1 MAQTPSPDGL
11 LNRQDFRVPIMGYIA
26 LALAFVFF
34 SGVFHG
40 FQGAVTALDYSTIT
54 GKFGTMANP
63 AKATYRGMGGFGV
76 REGFLFAFG
85 IVPGMMLALGVINV
99 VDHLGGLKA
108 ARRLLT
114 PLLRPLMGIP
124 GVASLAMVASFQSTD
139 GGAAMTKALY
149 EEGEITE
156 RERTIFV
163 AFQFSAGSPV
173 DNFLSTGS
181 ALFAFATVP
190 IMIPFALLFVLKI
203 FGANVMRI
211 YLKRF
216 KDEDLS

>member
-1 MAQTPSPDGL
+1 MAQPTLPDTL
-11 LNRQDFRVPIMGYIA
+11 QDKHDSRVPILGYLA

-40 FQGAVTALDYSTIT
+40 LQGAITALDYSTIT

-63 AKATYRGMGGFGV
+63 AKATYRGMDGFGV

-99 VDHLGGLKA
+99 VDHVGGLKA

-114 PLLRPLMGIP
+114 PILRPLMGIP

-139 GGAAMTKALY
+139 GGAAMTKSLH
-149 EEGEITE
+149 EEGEISE
-156 RERTIFV
+156 RERTIFI

-190 IMIPFALLFVLKI
+190 IIIPFALLFVLKV

-216 KDEDLS
+216 KNEDLS